1 MNIRLRLLA
10 QTEEVMTLKFKKA
23 GIFTKIVIIALA
35 VYAVA
40 SLVTVRARIAE
51 AEQLKE
57 ELSGQVAAM
66 AQSNEELSYQ
76 IEHGADDETIAEIA
90 RDKLGL
96 VLPGEKIFYDISD

>member
-1 MNIRLRLLA
+1 
-10 QTEEVMTLKFKKA
+10 MTLKFKKA